1 VRRPKDQPQA
11 FEDLQVL
18 QRAERGVALQRVAR
32 VLLQRA
38 PRVVLRPRLP
48 LRAVLT
54 RLPRPR
60 PQAVIRRSLTS
71 LLLIPTPVLAPAPGA
86 ARPPLRQEEAIGV
99 LRPRRRNPESE
110 YDDD

>member
-1 VRRPKDQPQA
+1 MI
-11 FEDLQVL
+11 

-54 RLPRPR
+54 RLPR

-99 LRPRRRNPESE
+99 LRPRRRNP
-110 YDDD
+110 